1 MSAILNYI
9 LDQQDNP
16 KEEKM
21 ILAFKPQF
29 VQPILDGTKIHTIRL
44 AKEGRWVPGRKIHFA
59 TGVRTKNYSCFKEGD
74 CISTQQISMQVNSG
88 GLKVSIDGKE
98 LSIYELKML
107 SEYDGFNTVIDFI
120 DWFLPIVQETPF
132 DVQYFTLIH
141 WTDKRY

>member
-16 KEEKM
+16 KEETM

-29 VQPILDGTKIHTIRL
+29 VQPILAGTKIHTIRL
-44 AKEGRWVPGRKIHFA
+44 AKEGRWIPGRKIQFA
-59 TGVRTKNYSCFKEGD
+59 TGVRTKNYHCFKDGE
-74 CISTQQISMQVNSG
+74 CVSTQSITMYSKNG
-88 GLKVSIDGKE
+88 GLNVWIDGKE